1 MKIIDFFNKLDISTS
16 LCGDIEGI
24 VENSRDI
31 QFGFFFAALSN
42 NDQTGKYIQEA
53 IKNGATGILTCDET
67 YQTWKH
73 TIKDHPVVISSTPRL
88 IFAKAVALFHPNQPE
103 NVVAVTGTNGK
114 SSTVS
119 FFRQIGHILG
129 LKTASIGT
137 LGVYASEKIDFSNAN
152 LTTPTASTIHTILEE
167 LSMLGITHAAMETS
181 SHGLD
186 QCRVHGVNIKAAA
199 FTNFTQDHL
208 DYHGSMSEYFNAK
221 MKLFTQVLK
230 PGATAVLNADIPEF
244 NLISELCKEYNL
256 NVLSYGK
263 EGKDIKIISSHFQNG
278 IQTADVEIQGSFYT
292 IELSLFG
299 EFQLYN
305 VLTAFGLMMACGVE
319 TSKLIDCISKLEG
332 VSGRMEFAGKTL
344 LGCDILVD
352 YAHTPDALENILK
365 SVRSQVVGHIW
376 VIFGCGGQRDPV
388 KRPLMGAIASRL
400 ADRII
405 ITDDNPRH
413 ESPNEIRAQIMINT
427 PNAYEIGN
435 RFEAIN
441 FAITNMQPGD
451 ILIIAGKGHET
462 GQIIADQVI
471 PFNDIDAV
479 QTILRK
485 QI

>member
-1 MKIIDFFNKLDISTS
+1 MKIIDFCNKLDISSS
-16 LCGDIEGI
+16 LAGDIKGV

-31 QFGFFFAALSN
+31 QHEFFFAALSN

-53 IKNGATGILTCDET
+53 IKNGATGILTCEET
-67 YQTWKH
+67 YEEWKH
-73 TIKDHPVVISSTPRL
+73 IIKDHPTIISSTPRL
-88 IFAKAVALFHPNQPE
+88 TFAKAVALFHPCQPQ

-119 FFRQIGHILG
+119 FFRQMGHILG
-129 LKTASIGT
+129 LQTASIGT
-137 LGVYASEKIDFSNAN
+137 LGVYTQEKINFPNAS
-152 LTTPTASTIHTILEE
+152 LTTPTSLTTHAILEE
-167 LSMLGITHAAMETS
+167 LETLKITHAAMEAS

-186 QCRVHGVNIKAAA
+186 QYRIHGVNIKAAA

-230 PGATAVLNADIPEF
+230 PGSIAVLNADIPEF
-244 NLISELCKEYNL
+244 EIISNLCIQHDLKI
-256 NVLSYGK
+256 LSYGK
-263 EGKDIKIISSHFQNG
+263 KGQDIKIINSIFQHG
-278 IQTADVEIQGSFYT
+278 KQIATLEIQGVRHAV
-292 IELSLFG
+292 ELSLFG

-332 VSGRMEFAGKTL
+332 VDGRMEFAGKTP

-365 SVRSQVVGHIW
+365 SVRSQVLGNIW
-376 VIFGCGGQRDPV
+376 VVFGCGGQRDPV

-400 ADRII
+400 ADHVI
-405 ITDDNPRH
+405 ITDDNPRR
-413 ESPNEIRAQIMINT
+413 ENPDEIRAQIMAT
-427 PNAYEIGN
+427 ALNAHEIGN
-435 RFEAIN
+435 RFEAISY
-441 FAITNMQPGD
+441 AVENMKSGD
-451 ILIIAGKGHET
+451 LLIVAGKGHET
-462 GQIIADQVI
+462 GQIIGDQII

-485 QI
+485 K